1 LYPECKGLA
10 LLNSTASADSE
21 ERKLNRDRYSRRETI
36 FINFI
41 SLSIANL
48 FEGNRERLVNEIEN
62 VKNKALKTPLQGI
75 VASLE
80 GMKIRNDREVIHL
93 PLFKIT
99 SSWRRTRF
107 TTTKQNYR

>member
-1 LYPECKGLA
+1 LA

-21 ERKLNRDRYSRRETI
+21 ERKLNRDRYSRREI

-80 GMKIRNDREVIHL
+80 GMKIRNDREVIASTA
-93 PLFKIT
+93 F
-99 SSWRRTRF
+99 
-107 TTTKQNYR
+107 QNY